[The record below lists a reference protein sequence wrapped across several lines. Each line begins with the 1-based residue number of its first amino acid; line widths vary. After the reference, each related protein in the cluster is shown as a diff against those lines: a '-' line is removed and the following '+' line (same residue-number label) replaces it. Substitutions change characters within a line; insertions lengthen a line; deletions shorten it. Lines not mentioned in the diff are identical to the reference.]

1 MWTVNTDANRKTMAS
16 RKLSSFSSLV
26 RLFRFRCFLFPF
38 HSSHYGCH
46 NGQFAFKFIKFIRHN
61 GIKKCSAGCHSFAVR
76 KQRLFE
82 QNKFIL
88 FKEPQPNILSES
100 QSKWDD
106 KHEKLNLLV
115 MKLILAAFQP
125 SKNFAYALYMNN
137 AWH

>member
-1 MWTVNTDANRKTMAS
+1 MWTVNTHANRKTMAS

-38 HSSHYGCH
+38 HFSHYGCH
-46 NGQFAFKFIKFIRHN
+46 NGQFAFKFIKFIRYN
-61 GIKKCSAGCHSFAVR
+61 GMKKCSAGCHSFTVR

-88 FKEPQPNILSES
+88 FKEPQPNKLSGS
-100 QSKWDD
+100 QSKWDG
-106 KHEKLNLLV
+106 KLRLLV
-115 MKLILAAFQP
+115 MKLFLAAFQS
-125 SKNFAYALYMNN
+125 SKNIAYAMYMNN